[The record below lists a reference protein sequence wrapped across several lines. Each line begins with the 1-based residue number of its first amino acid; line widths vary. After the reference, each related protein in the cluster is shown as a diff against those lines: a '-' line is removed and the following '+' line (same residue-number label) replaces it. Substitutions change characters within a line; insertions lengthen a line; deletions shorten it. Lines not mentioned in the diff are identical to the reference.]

1 MNEPGRKSTK
11 SPLKQMIKSESFQRQ
26 PSLVR
31 TSSKQH
37 RTSLPPPPATRVNTM
52 KPIDEQKVYN
62 HKPVPA
68 NKKRHHSRRLHN
80 TLDDDIPLALL
91 AYKKGYTTI
100 YPSTRTVK
108 DDRTNS
114 YLSTS
119 SSGSSS
125 QNSIIKLQETKRK
138 KPRRL
143 TTPVPVEKK
152 VIEEPIIKEKKWYSS
167 LRKLIK

>member
-1 MNEPGRKSTK
+1 MNEPRRQSNKL
-11 SPLKQMIKSESFQRQ
+11 PLKQMIKSDSFQKQ

-37 RTSLPPPPATRVNTM
+37 RLPPPTRVNTM
-52 KPIDEQKVYN
+52 KPIDEQKVYT
-62 HKPVPA
+62 HKPTT
-68 NKKRHHSRRLHN
+68 NKRHHRRRLNN

-100 YPSTRTVK
+100 YPSTRT
-108 DDRTNS
+108 DDRTSS

-125 QNSIIKLQETKRK
+125 QNSIIKLQETKKK
-138 KPRRL
+138 KPRCQ
-143 TTPVPVEKK
+143 TPVEK
-152 VIEEPIIKEKKWYSS
+152 IEEPIKEKKWYSS
-167 LRKLIK
+167 LRKLI

>member
-1 MNEPGRKSTK
+1 MNERGRLSTK
-11 SPLKQMIKSESFQRQ
+11 SPMIKSDSFQRQ

-31 TSSKQH
+31 TSSSKQN
-37 RTSLPPPPATRVNTM
+37 RTNLPPPTARVNTM
-52 KPIDEQKVYN
+52 KPIHEQKVYN
-62 HKPVPA
+62 HKPVLT
-68 NKKRHHSRRLHN
+68 NKKRHHSRRLNN
-80 TLDDDIPLALL
+80 TSDDDIPLALL

-108 DDRTNS
+108 DDRTDS

-125 QNSIIKLQETKRK
+125 QNSIIKQQETKRK
-138 KPRRL
+138 KSRRL